1 MEQIDKL
8 NMKFVAGQVMKA
20 EWMNLFARKIDEV
33 VDAAN
38 LVPEV
43 DEMAKANALAIEAI
57 RNSIVWLTQDEFD
70 EMYKAGTLDPTKEYR
85 TYEEEE

>member
-8 NMKFVAGQVMKA
+8 NMRFTAGQVMKS
-20 EWMNLFARKIDEV
+20 ELMNVIVNRIDEV

-38 LVPEV
+38 LIPEV

-57 RNSIVWLTQDEFD
+57 RNNIVWLTQDEFD

-85 TYEEEE
+85 TYEEE

>member
-43 DEMAKANALAIEAI
+43 DEQAKANALAIEAI
-57 RNSIVWLTQDEFD
+57 RNSIVWLTQEEFD
-70 EMYKAGTLDPTKEYR
+70 EMDKAGTLDPTKEYR
-85 TYEEEE
+85 TYEEE